1 MKVAPATQDTS
12 SAIIP
17 KVQGKINTFKIGN
30 YTYIPLVVV
39 PKVYRPIFKTVV
51 KSKPPT
57 IVIKVNGKV
66 YAPLTHITV
75 KPVTIDG
82 ITYIPV
88 HKTNDTKNVNTTI
101 VPEVEG
107 KINTFKIGNH
117 TYIPLQIIPKV
128 HSAVFKNKIAPV
140 KKPNVITPI
149 IKINDQH
156 FVPITNATVNKVVV
170 GGVTYIPV
178 NVPKKSVD
186 TTHAIVPKVEG
197 PINTFKIGNK
207 TYIPLSVIPKVFSP
221 IFRNKLV
228 PVNKASVA
236 RTVIR
241 VNGEH
246 FVPLTGRKH
255 K

>member
-1 MKVAPATQDTS
+1 M
-12 SAIIP
+12 
-17 KVQGKINTFKIGN
+17 
-30 YTYIPLVVV
+30 
-39 PKVYRPIFKTVV
+39 
-51 KSKPPT
+51 
-57 IVIKVNGKV
+57 
-66 YAPLTHITV
+66 
-75 KPVTIDG
+75 
-82 ITYIPV
+82 
-88 HKTNDTKNVNTTI
+88 
-101 VPEVEG
+101 
-107 KINTFKIGNH
+107 
-117 TYIPLQIIPKV
+117 
-128 HSAVFKNKIAPV
+128 
-140 KKPNVITPI
+140 
-149 IKINDQH
+149 
-156 FVPITNATVNKVVV
+156 NKVVV

-207 TYIPLSVIPKVFSP
+207 TYIPLNVIPKVFSP

-246 FVPLTGRKH
+246 FVPLTGIKH